1 MPVTNPYEESESD
14 CKPAV
19 IPSKKVSKSD
29 SKPAAINRKKVSK
42 PDSKSAATSSKL
54 VSKPESQ
61 QVAVPIIKRRSKAT
75 YLAPSSSISKKSRI
89 SSKDNDVI
97 SLTDDDSSVS
107 KATASKNDLLHCV
120 NPERPSVVNF
130 DKSNQNVIKLEL
142 ILSHHGIRSKQ
153 FDLAGILAS
162 RRAITTQRLS
172 SQGSFKGVTNTANI
186 SSLLYQA
193 DAAYHQFR

>member
-1 MPVTNPYEESESD
+1 
-14 CKPAV
+14 
-19 IPSKKVSKSD
+19 
-29 SKPAAINRKKVSK
+29 
-42 PDSKSAATSSKL
+42 
-54 VSKPESQ
+54 
-61 QVAVPIIKRRSKAT
+61 
-75 YLAPSSSISKKSRI
+75 
-89 SSKDNDVI
+89 VI
-97 SLTDDDSSVS
+97 SLTDDDSSES

-193 DAAYHQFR
+193 DAAYHQFRQECLQYAERMLFPSSNEDLMKNISKSPLTGNKGVEESAKWMHKYLVQSKILST